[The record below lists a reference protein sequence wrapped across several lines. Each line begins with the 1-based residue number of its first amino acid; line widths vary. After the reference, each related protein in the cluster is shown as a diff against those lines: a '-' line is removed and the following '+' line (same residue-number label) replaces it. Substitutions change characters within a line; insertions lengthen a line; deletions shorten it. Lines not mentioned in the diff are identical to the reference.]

1 MEQQDSAT
9 LLLKSGKSLLQ
20 VHEAENYYKETWET
34 KSDIS
39 KYMCITIV
47 CLPGCGV
54 IEFEIN
60 RKA

>member
-20 VHEAENYYKETWET
+20 MHEAENYYKET

-47 CLPGCGV
+47 CLPGCDV